1 MRNSTHDKEPDL
13 MAQRERF
20 HLDDRE
26 RLLSRVER
34 AVLEGHDTSKKLLL
48 VLPEVGSAVM
58 ANRYL
63 RLIRI
68 RWEELGAPLVADHA
82 RAVLI
87 GKMAGIRETALG
99 PVVADS
105 CKNCTTKLR
114 YLILADKTL
123 EREARM
129 RGLLADGGDGRD
141 EARGAMS
148 AEEFDRQM
156 KKLDAE
162 LGYPGDDEE
171 DTGTQVTE
179 RD

>member
-1 MRNSTHDKEPDL
+1 
-13 MAQRERF
+13 MAKRKRL

-34 AVLEGHDTSKKLLL
+34 AVLEGHDTSKKLRLA
-48 VLPEVGSAVM
+48 LPEVGSASM
-58 ANRYL
+58 ANKYL

-68 RWEELGAPLVADHA
+68 RWEELGAPLVDEHA

-99 PVVADS
+99 QVGADK
-105 CKNCTTKLR
+105 CKNFTTKLR

-123 EREARM
+123 EREARL

-141 EARGAMS
+141 EPRDGMS
-148 AEEFDRQM
+148 AEEFSRQI
-156 KKLDAE
+156 KKLETE
-162 LGYPGDDEE
+162 LGYPGDEE
-171 DTGTQVTE
+171 SDRGTRATGG
-179 RD
+179 D